1 MAEVDWK
8 YRLSMAATLALAAGA
23 ISILLFAM

>member
-1 MAEVDWK
+1 MARLDWK
-8 YRLSMAATLALAAGA
+8 YVLSIAGTMALAAGA